1 LDENKKFKI
10 WTLILVGPYP
20 MRVSWKPQEPAG
32 IRRQKLSAKS
42 IQRKMNSIYFP
53 KMWNF
58 GMYVP
63 FFDEERKYCTGIKHN
78 YTNKQYLFIISDNK
92 NLHQINTWYMNENE
106 QSSYISHF
114 CLHKHCYPNLPS
126 VQLNI
131 TCMTTFKGWIKIYL
145 INLHVNIKRK
155 LSWKTNLLCVWYHLK
170 YFIIYIYYIK
180 LLFLRNILLEEVQL
194 IRPMLE
200 NVGKFIHLQ

>member
-1 LDENKKFKI
+1 MDENKKFKI

-63 FFDEERKYCTGIKHN
+63 FFDEGRKSCTGIKHN
-78 YTNKQYLFIISDNK
+78 YTDKQYLFIISDNK

-114 CLHKHCYPNLPS
+114 CLHKHCYTNFTFSTTKYYMYDDIQRMDKNLS
-126 VQLNI
+126 DQY
-131 TCMTTFKGWIKIYL
+131 TCQYKKKIVLEDQPLVCL
-145 INLHVNIKRK
+145 I
-155 LSWKTNLLCVWYHLK
+155 SS
-170 YFIIYIYYIK
+170 
-180 LLFLRNILLEEVQL
+180 
-194 IRPMLE
+194 
-200 NVGKFIHLQ
+200 